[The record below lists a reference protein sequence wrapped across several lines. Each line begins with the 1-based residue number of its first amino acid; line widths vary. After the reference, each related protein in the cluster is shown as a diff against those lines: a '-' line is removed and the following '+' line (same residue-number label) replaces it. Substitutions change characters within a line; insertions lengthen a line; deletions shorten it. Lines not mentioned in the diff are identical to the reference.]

1 MDKFFFPGL
10 ALAVGSWIYWYAAL
24 HKVRSFHSNST
35 LKRLLRLTPPLC
47 MLILLAVLLR
57 WSSSDVR
64 SDAGE
69 ISFYMIFG
77 AIWLRLGLLLVSL
90 LGIAVREDVLE
101 RKNRAAAWAVCG
113 AMVGTMLCF
122 AGANIGSGPGP
133 EVVLLCAFLSTTAF
147 FGLWFCL
154 ERSLGLADRITIE
167 RDEGAAVRVGGWM
180 IGLGL
185 ILGGAVAGNW
195 ESYEATLR
203 DFAHY
208 GWAAVLFMLPAIHI
222 ERYLSSQPAR
232 RDLQL
237 NSSFGVA
244 ATYILAAGAYVL
256 WLGVR

>member
-1 MDKFFFPGL
+1 MDIFFFPGL

-24 HKVRSFHSNST
+24 HKVRSFHSDST
-35 LKRLLRLTPPLC
+35 LKGLLGSTPLLC
-47 MLILLAVLLR
+47 MLILLAVLLK
-57 WSSSDVR
+57 WSSPDVR

-69 ISFYMIFG
+69 ISFYMILG
-77 AIWLRLGLLLVSL
+77 AVWLRLGLVLVSL
-90 LGIAVREDVLE
+90 LGVAVREDVLE
-101 RKNRAAAWAVCG
+101 RRNRAAAWALCG
-113 AMVGTMLCF
+113 AMVGAMLCF

-133 EVVLLCAFLSTTAF
+133 EVVLFCAFLSTTAF

-167 RDEGAAVRVGGWM
+167 RDEGAAVRAGGWM

-203 DFAHY
+203 DFVHY
-208 GWAAVLFMLPAIHI
+208 GWTGLLLMFLAIPI
-222 ERYLSSQPAR
+222 ERHFSPRPGRGGLAV
-232 RDLQL
+232 
-237 NSSFGVA
+237 NGSFGVA

-256 WLGVR
+256 WQGAR